1 MRHLSLNLLKSVK
14 NTKLSI
20 KLRRMSA
27 AWDQEFLMRV
37 LTAYP
42 DVG

>member
-1 MRHLSLNLLKSVK
+1 MRHLSLNLLKSLK
-14 NTKLSI
+14 DTKLSI

-27 AWDQEFLMRV
+27 AWDQDFLLRV

-42 DVG
+42 NVG